1 MYNLMMTNPT
11 IPSYM
16 PRKKEMQSRMG
27 AAAQTESAHS
37 NLDSSLASVEDI
49 CNLIGSLPI
58 SEDEKFK
65 GYAELMFQ
73 VANDDELSE
82 YEKGIVLEKIKSL
95 VNATKGTKIG
105 YSMPTM
111 TPKKD
116 IPDTYYD
123 PEGVLD
129 NPEKSYTAKPMMV
142 TPDAVLRYSA
152 MATLNL
158 YNYMGMPCL
167 ICVAYDFG
175 ICTYTSD
182 ITYEFIMELAKRDGI
197 DKIYFTDGKGVAIV
211 K

>member
-16 PRKKEMQSRMG
+16 PSKKTMQSPMG
-27 AAAQTESAHS
+27 AAAQTVSAPS
-37 NLDSSLASVEDI
+37 EFDNALRAATEIATLISTIPVDGKNKVEAY
-49 CNLIGSLPI
+49 S
-58 SEDEKFK
+58 K
-65 GYAELMFQ
+65 LMEE
-73 VANDDELSE
+73 VKNDDTLTGSE
-82 YEKGIVLEKIKSL
+82 KAIVIQKIADIAFNDENVL
-95 VNATKGTKIG
+95 VSQPGVET
-105 YSMPTM
+105 
-111 TPKKD
+111 KKD

-142 TPDAVLRYSA
+142 TPDSVLRYSA

-158 YNYMGMPCL
+158 YQYMGMPCL
-167 ICVAYDFG
+167 ICIAYDFG

-182 ITYEFIMELAKRDGI
+182 ITYEFIMELASRDCI
-197 DKIYFTDGKGVAIV
+197 DKIYFTDGKGVAVV

>member
-1 MYNLMMTNPT
+1 
-11 IPSYM
+11 
-16 PRKKEMQSRMG
+16 MQSPMA
-27 AAAQTESAHS
+27 AAAQMGSAPSEFDNALRAATEIATLISTIPVDGK
-37 NLDSSLASVEDI
+37 NKVEAY
-49 CNLIGSLPI
+49 S
-58 SEDEKFK
+58 K
-65 GYAELMFQ
+65 LMEE
-73 VANDDELSE
+73 VKNDDTLTGSE
-82 YEKGIVLEKIKSL
+82 KAMVIQKIADIAFNDENVLVSQP
-95 VNATKGTKIG
+95 GTAVE
-105 YSMPTM
+105 
-111 TPKKD
+111 KD

>member
-16 PRKKEMQSRMG
+16 PRKKTMQSRMD
-27 AAAQTESAHS
+27 AAAQMGSAPSEFDNALRAATEIATLISTIPVDGK
-37 NLDSSLASVEDI
+37 NKVEAY
-49 CNLIGSLPI
+49 S
-58 SEDEKFK
+58 K
-65 GYAELMFQ
+65 LMNE
-73 VANDDELSE
+73 VKNDDTLTGSE
-82 YEKGIVLEKIKSL
+82 KAIIIQKIADIAFNDENVLVSQP
-95 VNATKGTKIG
+95 GTAVE
-105 YSMPTM
+105 
-111 TPKKD
+111 KD

-123 PEGVLD
+123 PDGVLD

-158 YNYMGMPCL
+158 YQYMGMPCL

-182 ITYEFIMELAKRDGI
+182 ITYEFIMELASRDHI

>member
-1 MYNLMMTNPT
+1 
-11 IPSYM
+11 
-16 PRKKEMQSRMG
+16 MQSRMD
-27 AAAQTESAHS
+27 AAAQMGSAPSEFDNALRAATEIATLISTIPVDGK
-37 NLDSSLASVEDI
+37 NKVEAY
-49 CNLIGSLPI
+49 S
-58 SEDEKFK
+58 K
-65 GYAELMFQ
+65 LMNE
-73 VANDDELSE
+73 VKNDDTLTGSE
-82 YEKGIVLEKIKSL
+82 KAIIIQKIADIGFNDENVLVSQPGAAVE
-95 VNATKGTKIG
+95 
-105 YSMPTM
+105 
-111 TPKKD
+111 KD

-158 YNYMGMPCL
+158 YQYMGMPCL
-167 ICVAYDFG
+167 ICIAYDFG

-182 ITYEFIMELAKRDGI
+182 ITYEFIMELASKDHI

>member
-16 PRKKEMQSRMG
+16 PRKKTMQSPMA
-27 AAAQTESAHS
+27 AAAQMGSAPSEFDNALRAATEIATLISTIPVDGK
-37 NLDSSLASVEDI
+37 NKVEAY
-49 CNLIGSLPI
+49 S
-58 SEDEKFK
+58 K
-65 GYAELMFQ
+65 LMEE
-73 VANDDELSE
+73 VKNDDTLTGSE
-82 YEKGIVLEKIKSL
+82 KAMVIQKIADIAFNDENVLVSQPDAEI
-95 VNATKGTKIG
+95 
-105 YSMPTM
+105 
-111 TPKKD
+111 KKD

-158 YNYMGMPCL
+158 YQYMGMPCL

>member
-16 PRKKEMQSRMG
+16 PRKKTMQSQMD
-27 AAAQTESAHS
+27 AAAQMGSAPSEFDKSLRAATEIATLISTIPVDGK
-37 NLDSSLASVEDI
+37 NKVEAY
-49 CNLIGSLPI
+49 S
-58 SEDEKFK
+58 K
-65 GYAELMFQ
+65 LMNE
-73 VANDDELSE
+73 VKNDDTLTGSE
-82 YEKGIVLEKIKSL
+82 KAIVIQKIADIAFNDENVL
-95 VNATKGTKIG
+95 VSQPGTAIE
-105 YSMPTM
+105 
-111 TPKKD
+111 KD

-142 TPDAVLRYSA
+142 TPDSVLRYSA

-158 YNYMGMPCL
+158 YQYMGMPCL

-182 ITYEFIMELAKRDGI
+182 ITYEFIMELASRDHI

>member
-16 PRKKEMQSRMG
+16 PRKKTMQSQMD
-27 AAAQTESAHS
+27 AAAQMGSAPSEFDNALRAATEIATLISTIPVDGK
-37 NLDSSLASVEDI
+37 NKVEAY
-49 CNLIGSLPI
+49 S
-58 SEDEKFK
+58 K
-65 GYAELMFQ
+65 LMNE
-73 VANDDELSE
+73 VKNDDTLTGSE
-82 YEKGIVLEKIKSL
+82 KAIIIQKIADIGFNDENVLVSQP
-95 VNATKGTKIG
+95 GTAVE
-105 YSMPTM
+105 
-111 TPKKD
+111 KD

-123 PEGVLD
+123 PDGVLD

-158 YNYMGMPCL
+158 YQYMGMPCL

-182 ITYEFIMELAKRDGI
+182 ITYEFIMELAKRDSI

>member
-1 MYNLMMTNPT
+1 
-11 IPSYM
+11 
-16 PRKKEMQSRMG
+16 MQSQMD
-27 AAAQTESAHS
+27 AAAQMGSAPSEFDKSLRAATEIATLISTIPVDGK
-37 NLDSSLASVEDI
+37 NKVEAY
-49 CNLIGSLPI
+49 S
-58 SEDEKFK
+58 K
-65 GYAELMFQ
+65 LMNE
-73 VANDDELSE
+73 VKNDDTLTGSE
-82 YEKGIVLEKIKSL
+82 KAIVIQKIADIAFNDENVL
-95 VNATKGTKIG
+95 VSQPGTAIE
-105 YSMPTM
+105 
-111 TPKKD
+111 KD

-142 TPDAVLRYSA
+142 TPDSVLRYSA

-158 YNYMGMPCL
+158 YQYMGMPCL

-182 ITYEFIMELAKRDGI
+182 ITYEFIMELASRDHI

>member
-16 PRKKEMQSRMG
+16 PRKKTMQSRMD
-27 AAAQTESAHS
+27 AAAQMGSAPSEFDKSLRAATEIATLISTIPVDGK
-37 NLDSSLASVEDI
+37 NKVEAY
-49 CNLIGSLPI
+49 S
-58 SEDEKFK
+58 K
-65 GYAELMFQ
+65 LMNE
-73 VANDDELSE
+73 VKNDDTLTGSE
-82 YEKGIVLEKIKSL
+82 KAIIIQKIADIGFNDENVLVSQP
-95 VNATKGTKIG
+95 GTAVE
-105 YSMPTM
+105 
-111 TPKKD
+111 KD

-158 YNYMGMPCL
+158 YQYMGMPCL
-167 ICVAYDFG
+167 ICIAYDFG

-182 ITYEFIMELAKRDGI
+182 ITYEFIMELASRDCI

>member
-16 PRKKEMQSRMG
+16 PRKKTMQSQMD
-27 AAAQTESAHS
+27 AAAQMGSAPSEFDKSLRAATEIATLISTIPIDGK
-37 NLDSSLASVEDI
+37 NKVEAY
-49 CNLIGSLPI
+49 S
-58 SEDEKFK
+58 K
-65 GYAELMFQ
+65 LMNE
-73 VANDDELSE
+73 VKNDDTLTGSE
-82 YEKGIVLEKIKSL
+82 KAIIIQKIADIGFNDENVLVSQP
-95 VNATKGTKIG
+95 GTAVE
-105 YSMPTM
+105 
-111 TPKKD
+111 KD

-123 PEGVLD
+123 PDGVLD

-158 YNYMGMPCL
+158 YQYMGMPCL

-182 ITYEFIMELAKRDGI
+182 ITYEFIMELASRDHI